1 MTNFQKKLLRPRIL
15 VPAIVLALAYTGF
28 CLMVGFPWEDV
39 MAKASAKKYVMET
52 YRLTPTRMVTYFLLD
67 YPMRVTVSTKEK
79 EFDFDV
85 YMDRGDLRNVTSDNY
100 LQSMAEHRL
109 RKRLDA
115 YVSAITGGRGRVVIS
130 TWGRSA
136 KGVGL
141 TEDEIGT
148 DAVFERL
155 RGEYDLIIIL
165 YGDLTEN
172 GYKINYEILYDIY
185 QSVFDFKL
193 YPKCIN
199 FTYRD
204 IEQTRGADL
213 GVAIPEEDYGKIS
226 SPEDLMPYFEKAIQE
241 AKDSKNEKQ

>member
-39 MAKASAKKYVMET
+39 MAKASAKKYVAET
-52 YRLTPTRMVTYFLLD
+52 YRLTPTRMVTNFLLD

-115 YVSAITGGRGRVVIS
+115 CQRHNGRAGPCCDFDIGQKRGGCRADGRRNRHGRG
-130 TWGRSA
+130 
-136 KGVGL
+136 
-141 TEDEIGT
+141 
-148 DAVFERL
+148 F
-155 RGEYDLIIIL
+155 
-165 YGDLTEN
+165 
-172 GYKINYEILYDIY
+172 
-185 QSVFDFKL
+185 
-193 YPKCIN
+193 
-199 FTYRD
+199 
-204 IEQTRGADL
+204 
-213 GVAIPEEDYGKIS
+213 
-226 SPEDLMPYFEKAIQE
+226 
-241 AKDSKNEKQ
+241 